1 MILIIVTVR
10 STPMLRTH
18 FSTTLALLLSLGIY
32 SVTYTNDDMPQ
43 TDEDNGQLSFDL
55 SEPELSD
62 SADSDMALQ
71 AEEEDEDG
79 TISDELDSM
88 LAQEENSAGTE
99 EAEQEDSSM
108 TPPSAQTQ
116 TDDDMNENMVPVHAS
131 DEEMID

>member
-1 MILIIVTVR
+1 
-10 STPMLRTH
+10 MLRTH